1 MPAASAHSQ
10 IEAFFISPEGR
21 YIPVPKLHI
30 DAICE
35 LPESFGFTEE
45 FLRAKFLEHGEA
57 WASESHAR
65 EEIIL
70 SLLQSGWVRVRIRH
84 ERARGLL
91 CMFQVHRVT
100 PEIAALI
107 VRFAKEI
114 QEGIFG
120 TRADGTLTVSL
131 KDSADTE
138 LTDGWLT
145 LAALPGKIGSMI
157 STIR

>member
-35 LPESFGFTEE
+35 SPESFGFTED
-45 FLRAKFLEHGEA
+45 FLHAKFCEHGEA
-57 WASESHAR
+57 WASEAYAR

-84 ERARGLL
+84 ERSRGKV

-100 PEIAALI
+100 QENAALI

-114 QEGIFG
+114 QNGIFG
-120 TRADGTLTVSL
+120 TKADGTLTVSL
-131 KDSADTE
+131 KDSAGTE
-138 LTDGWLT
+138 LSDGWLT
-145 LAALPGKIGSMI
+145 LESLHRKFI
-157 STIR
+157 